1 MTIYK
6 ITDFGRLDRTEIN
19 SKSEEWKQAVARE
32 KTKFKM
38 KIIRGKE
45 KVKWGKRR
53 EEQNIRI
60 EINYNIKSS
69 DLICTILKD
78 KK

>member
-38 KIIRGKE
+38 KIIRGKK

-53 EEQNIRI
+53 EGQNRRS
-60 EINYNIKSS
+60 EMNYTIKSS
-69 DLICTILKD
+69 DLICTNMKD

>member
-32 KTKFKM
+32 KTESEL
-38 KIIRGKE
+38 KIIQGKR
-45 KVKWGKRR
+45 KVKWDKKR
-53 EEQNIRI
+53 EGQNI
-60 EINYNIKSS
+60 
-69 DLICTILKD
+69 
-78 KK
+78 